1 LSRDIWQREKRDK
14 LGNTPATPLKD
25 AHPGGHFYDRLTSH
39 RPVCHHFMGFPPK
52 TGSRKSLK
60 TSDDIDTVMV
70 SKTRALVPTGLLTDL
85 SRIDEF
91 NDRASGLQILML
103 DTDAESVLL
112 NTGPN
117 MQCLKEST

>member
-1 LSRDIWQREKRDK
+1 
-14 LGNTPATPLKD
+14 
-25 AHPGGHFYDRLTSH
+25 
-39 RPVCHHFMGFPPK
+39 
-52 TGSRKSLK
+52 LK

-112 NTGPN
+112 NAGPN